1 MGMSY
6 ENLTSLK
13 LDVLKE
19 IGNIGAG
26 NATTALS
33 VMLQTKLEIETP
45 IVKILEFN
53 DIADMVGGA
62 DAIVAAVLTR
72 FTGEVSGMTLFIMEM
87 EEAKNMVSVMLNKT
101 YSEDFVEFDHMEK
114 SALKEVGNILM
125 SSYISSISTLTGLE
139 VRSNPPGICVDMAG
153 AVLSLPI
160 SVLGQVG
167 DKALIVDSKFID
179 NNRPIDGFIMFVA
192 DDVSLDSMFE
202 ALGIR

>member
-1 MGMSY
+1 MSY
-6 ENLTSLK
+6 DNLTSLK

-33 VMLQTKLEIETP
+33 VLLQSRLEIETP
-45 IVKILEFN
+45 IVKVLEFN
-53 DIADMVGGA
+53 EIADMVGGA

-72 FTGEVSGMTLFIMEM
+72 FTGEVSGMTLFIMEL

-101 YSEDFVEFDHMEK
+101 YPEDFVEFDHMDK

-139 VRSNPPGICVDMAG
+139 VWTNPPGICVDMAG

-160 SVLGQVG
+160 SVLGQIG
-167 DKALIVDSKFID
+167 DKALIIDSKFID

-192 DDVSLDSMFE
+192 DDVSLDSIFE
-202 ALGIR
+202 ALGIGS